1 MKNTMTTK
9 KKVISI
15 TAAFIMIAAA
25 SATAFAFS
33 KTGRNNVSAASAQS
47 QSALEEQSDA
57 NTGSTEVTASVEG
70 EGVIEGENEGIELE
84 FDEDFPMTSVS
95 VRTLKGGKAVLGA
108 KANAGWKFSK
118 WVYADSKEVY
128 STDEIIHV
136 TADKDVSL
144 IAVFEKT

>member
-15 TAAFIMIAAA
+15 LAAFTMIAAA

-33 KTGRNNVSAASAQS
+33 KTGRNNVSAAAAPTQSISAQ
-47 QSALEEQSDA
+47 QDDINISA
-57 NTGSTEVTASVEG
+57 EVTASVEG
-70 EGVIEGENEGIELE
+70 AGVIEGENEGIELE

-144 IAVFEKT
+144 IAVFEKA